1 MAVEIRDSD
10 ESQHVTG
17 EDEDAE
23 SMLCAGLFSEDSD
36 SWSRIC
42 CSTCFKWGHALFTSV
57 EGEV

>member
-36 SWSRIC
+36 S
-42 CSTCFKWGHALFTSV
+42 
-57 EGEV
+57 